1 MLSTMNILVRFP
13 DARLQTAAMQ
23 PFVLFRDQI
32 RPVLETRRAEL
43 DEMYAADLGRP
54 EIDPVLL
61 LGVTELQA
69 LERVPDR
76 QAVERCLFDIRW
88 RLALGLAE
96 DWAGF
101 HPTTLVYFRARL
113 VQHGQAQLVLEAGL
127 EAMRA
132 AGYLRERHA
141 VRIDSTH
148 VLAELAA
155 MSRLECVRE
164 TLRLALEFLADWG
177 GPVAWEPW
185 FSRYADRNPAD
196 LRHATVP
203 RLQATMAQ
211 AGADLRAVL
220 ERVGGLGA
228 GVAQAEPV
236 RLLQRVF
243 TEQFEEPAGQAPAQR
258 LATPAGAVHN
268 PHDPE
273 AQWCTKRALGK
284 AGWVGYKV
292 QICETAAAAP
302 RAKREPTDA
311 IITAVVTQPATTSD
325 HGSLE
330 PVLAA
335 HAASALPTPETVFA
349 DAGYISAP
357 ALERAEARGY
367 ELCGPIGAP
376 PHSSSRLGSDA
387 FAVDLPNRRAICP
400 AGKPSA
406 TCSRITETGRDG
418 AYFYF
423 TWAPS
428 DCATCTLVA
437 RCLSRKKRSAFRTL
451 QVGERHMLVQARR
464 RLCQTSTYQ
473 VRMCRRCGIEGTH
486 SEVKRGYG
494 IRRCR
499 YRGRSKTDLQMQFAG
514 AACNLR
520 RWAARLCWLARQAA

>member
-1 MLSTMNILVRFP
+1 MNILVRFP
-13 DARLQTAAMQ
+13 DTRLQTAALK

-32 RPVLETRRAEL
+32 RPVIEARRAEL

-61 LGVTELQA
+61 LGITELQA

-96 DWAGF
+96 DWSGF

-113 VQHGQAQLVLEAGL
+113 VQHGQAQLIMEAGL

-148 VLAELAA
+148 VLAELAKL
-155 MSRLECVRE
+155 SRLECVRE

-177 GPVAWEPW
+177 GPAAWEPW

-196 LRHATVP
+196 LRHAAVP

-228 GVAQAEPV
+228 GVAQADPV
-236 RLLQRVF
+236 RLLQRVLA
-243 TEQFEEPAGQAPAQR
+243 EQFDEQAGQAPTQR
-258 LATPAGAVHN
+258 RAPPAGAVHN

-273 AQWCTKRALGK
+273 AQWCTKRALGNM
-284 AGWVGYKV
+284 GWVGYKL

-302 RAKREPTDA
+302 RAKGEPTEA
-311 IITAVVTQPATTSD
+311 IITAIVTQSATTSD

-335 HAASALPTPETVFA
+335 HAAADLPAPETVFA

-357 ALERAEARGY
+357 ALERAETQGY

-376 PHSSSRLGSDA
+376 PHSATRFGSDA
-387 FAVDLPNRRAICP
+387 FDVDLPQRRAICP
-400 AGKPSA
+400 AGKSNA
-406 TCSRITETGRDG
+406 ACSRISETSRAD

-423 TWAPS
+423 TWARS
-428 DCATCTLVA
+428 DCVICALAA
-437 RCLSRKKRSAFRTL
+437 RCLSRTERASFRKL
-451 QVGERHMLVQARR
+451 QVGEQHMRVQARR
-464 RLCQTSTYQ
+464 RLCRTPTYQ
-473 VRMCRRCGIEGTH
+473 VRMNRRSGIEGTH

-499 YRGRSKTDLQMQFAG
+499 YRGRSKADLQMQFAG

-520 RWAARLCWLARQAA
+520 RWAVRLCWLARQVA